1 MVGMFI
7 LISGAIMHV
16 AVLIFSIIYGD
27 INILVSALLAYRAG
41 RKPRLFFIPYLL
53 LNAVCSFF
61 LFLLLSIP
69 LRVLASK
76 MLSGAPHDPHR
87 GVPLDLSVPII
98 IVNVIGLLAFFIS
111 YAVSRRNHNP
121 PSLISR

>member
-7 LISGAIMHV
+7 LISGAIMDV
-16 AVLIFSIIYGD
+16 AILIFSAIYGY

-41 RKPRLFFIPYLL
+41 RKSRLFLIPYLL

-61 LFLLLSIP
+61 LFQLLSIP
-69 LRVLASK
+69 LCELASK
-76 MLSGAPHDPHR
+76 LLSGAPHDVHR
-87 GVPLDLSVPII
+87 GVPLDLSVPFI

-111 YAVSRRNHNP
+111 YAVSRRNHNTP
-121 PSLISR
+121 TLISR

>member
-7 LISGAIMHV
+7 LISSAIMDV
-16 AVLIFSIIYGD
+16 AILIFSAIYGD

-41 RKPRLFFIPYLL
+41 RKPGLFFIPYLL
-53 LNAVCSFF
+53 LNAVCSCF

-69 LRVLASK
+69 LRVLASR
-76 MLSGAPHDPHR
+76 MLSGPAHDPHY
-87 GVPLDLSVPII
+87 GVPLDLSVPFI

-111 YAVSRRNHNP
+111 YAVSRRNYNT
-121 PSLISR
+121 PSLIGR

>member
-16 AVLIFSIIYGD
+16 AILIFSIIYGN

-41 RKPRLFFIPYLL
+41 RKPGLFFIPYLL

-76 MLSGAPHDPHR
+76 MLSGAPHDPHS
-87 GVPLDLSVPII
+87 GVPLDLSEPVI
-98 IVNVIGLLAFFIS
+98 IVNVMGLLAFFIS
-111 YAVSRRNHNP
+111 YAVSRRNPNT